1 MFIGDMLDYTLI
13 TAPVIIDGTSHSPI
27 LNGAV
32 LIQDSQIVSVGEA
45 SKISAPDGSKVK
57 KIEYPKSTLLPG
69 LVDSHVHLIGV
80 GDGRTGDELVALPDG
95 VLAIQ
100 ASRNARKH
108 LYSGVTTVRD
118 CGARNGITFDLRESM
133 EHGFTPGPR
142 LVLSGRPIAI
152 VGGHLSYFGQPSTG
166 VVQCQESVRQLVKEG
181 ADFIKITATGGSTK
195 TSSPLLPS
203 FNLDELESIVSEAHK
218 FQLHVAAHCTSTE
231 GMRRAFLAG
240 VDTIIHAMFF
250 APDGEV
256 DYDQELVDQIA
267 EKGVFVNHNLAQTL
281 ELVEKM
287 EILKKDFGLSPDE
300 EEELE
305 KAKYYNSLREVWF
318 GRMKSSGVTL
328 VAGSDS
334 AWSYYPMGE
343 FYKEIIAHFDYG
355 MTAMEAIVSATLDA
369 AKSCCVDDI
378 VGSIEHGKN
387 ADLVVI
393 DGNPLEDINSLSN
406 ALDVFKDGVLV
417 DRSV

>member
-1 MFIGDMLDYTLI
+1 MSYTLI
-13 TAPVIIDGTSHSPI
+13 TAPVIVDGVSLDPI

-32 LIQDSQIVSVGEA
+32 LIQDGKILSVGEA
-45 SKISAPDGSKVK
+45 SKISTPEGSVVE
-57 KIEYPKSTLLPG
+57 KIEYPNATILPG
-69 LVDSHVHLIGV
+69 LIDSHVHLIGV
-80 GDGRTGDELVALPDG
+80 GDGRTGDDLVALPDG

-100 ASRNARKH
+100 AARNARKH
-108 LYSGVTTVRD
+108 LHSGVTTVRD
-118 CGARNGITFDLRESM
+118 CGARNTITFDLRQAIEN
-133 EHGFTPGPR
+133 GFTPGPR

-152 VGGHLSYFGQPSTG
+152 VGGHLSYFGQPATG
-166 VVQCQESVRQLVKEG
+166 VVECQESVRQLVKEG

-203 FNLDELESIVSEAHK
+203 FNLDELQAIVNEAHK

-231 GMRRAFLAG
+231 GIRRAFVAG

-250 APDGEV
+250 DPYGKV
-256 DYDQELVDQIA
+256 FYDQELVDQIA

-287 EILKKDFGLSPDE
+287 EILKKDFGLSAE
-300 EEELE
+300 EEIELE
-305 KAKYYNSLREVWF
+305 NVKYFNSLREVWF
-318 GRMKSSGVTL
+318 ENMKSSGVTL

-343 FYKEIIAHFDYG
+343 FYKEIIAHSDYG
-355 MTAMEAIVSATLDA
+355 MTAMEAIISGTLDA

-378 VGSIEHGKN
+378 VGSLEQGKN

-393 DGNPLEDINSLSN
+393 DGNPLEDIKLLANV
-406 ALDVFKDGVLV
+406 LDVFKDGLLV
-417 DRSV
+417 DRTN